1 MAGKSMPPTSADKE
15 HQRVM
20 RDLRQQGQAALTW
33 GLPNPTT
40 EAAVLGM
47 GLLMRDKLEATGNAE
62 RASEAAALAAV
73 MLDRTMQKM
82 PQAAA
87 VQCAKGCFYCC
98 YSAVTVS
105 APEVFRLLRE
115 IPEAD
120 RADVLSRARARFK
133 ALSEG
138 ASVGLPACALLVDG
152 ACSVYE
158 SRPSACRQFVSTN
171 ADGCRAAHTSGNQ
184 ELPFVPAGANAGLI
198 VRSLLLGAMA
208 SLGREPA
215 TYELS
220 SALAVVI
227 EIPDAEKRWLE
238 GEDVLAAAARMP
250 QPPNMQN
257 SVGRWSQM
265 LRDLYV

>member
-1 MAGKSMPPTSADKE
+1 MAGKSTPPTSVNKE
-15 HQRVM
+15 HARVM
-20 RDLRQQGQAALTW
+20 RDLRQQGQASLTW

-47 GLLMRDKLEATGNAE
+47 GLLMRDKLEAADNAE
-62 RASEAAALAAV
+62 RASEAATLAAT

-82 PQAAA
+82 PQAAS

-105 APEVFRLLRE
+105 APEVFRLVRV

-120 RADVLSRARARFK
+120 RESVLNRATARFK

-138 ASVGLPACALLVDG
+138 VSVGLQPCALLVDG

-158 SRPSACRQFVSTN
+158 SRPAACRQFVSTN
-171 ADGCRAAHTSGNQ
+171 ADGCRTAHASSNH

-220 SALAVVI
+220 SALVVALQ
-227 EIPDAEKRWLE
+227 IPDAEKRWLQ

-265 LRDLYV
+265 LRDLYL

>member
-1 MAGKSMPPTSADKE
+1 
-15 HQRVM
+15 M

-47 GLLMRDKLEATGNAE
+47 GLLMRDKLEAAGNTE

-82 PQAAA
+82 PQSGA
-87 VQCAKGCFYCC
+87 VQCAKGCYYCC

-105 APEVFRLLRE
+105 APEVFRLLPA
-115 IPEAD
+115 IPDAERTAILA
-120 RADVLSRARARFK
+120 RAKARFK

-138 ASVGLPACALLVDG
+138 VSVGLPPCALLVDG
-152 ACSVYE
+152 ACSVHE
-158 SRPSACRQFVSTN
+158 SRPSGCRQFISTN
-171 ADGCRAAHTSGNQ
+171 AEACRAAYANGS
-184 ELPFVPAGANAGLI
+184 LDMPFVPAGANAGLI
-198 VRSLLLGAMA
+198 IRSLLLGAMA

-220 SALAVVI
+220 SALAVALD
-227 EIPDAEKRWLE
+227 IPDAEKRWLE

-250 QPPNMQN
+250 QPPNMQ
-257 SVGRWSQM
+257 SSIGRWSQM